1 MVIIK
6 NDKVREKVEKALKE
20 GKAVIIKR
28 KGGVKIIPRSPNV
41 VVIEVEGE

>member
-1 MVIIK
+1 MVVIK